1 MFHKLNETNKTL
13 LYLWCSV
20 FAFAAAH
27 VCVTTVK
34 LFCLLPYAETPR
46 STPARFTLTAPL
58 AALLLGVVVE
68 HVCIDDAASHPPAL

>member
-1 MFHKLNETNKTL
+1 MRQTKTL

-34 LFCLLPYAETPR
+34 LFRLLPYGILLSA
-46 STPARFTLTAPL
+46 FTKVKIFE
-58 AALLLGVVVE
+58 LLSLIE
-68 HVCIDDAASHPPAL
+68 

>member
-1 MFHKLNETNKTL
+1 MRQTKTL

-58 AALLLGVVVE
+58 AALLLGVVQKQKNY
-68 HVCIDDAASHPPAL
+68 HVINHHT

>member
-34 LFCLLPYAETPR
+34 LFCLLPYGILLSA
-46 STPARFTLTAPL
+46 FTKVKIFE
-58 AALLLGVVVE
+58 LLSLIE
-68 HVCIDDAASHPPAL
+68 